1 MVCSWH
7 LLRAAEKPFYFTN
20 EWVAMSVEHG
30 RCLHDHSHKIS
41 RKIREMPFSVVHA
54 STAMWRPERKR
65 SQNYLIDICKYA
77 ASVGTEN
84 GGVGICFVKPSGTQL
99 FFFAA
104 LWDLGIQV
112 QPLIYHL
119 VLSEV
124 LGCLREWWGSKG
136 HWRSWFTEQPTVL
149 SPPLPKFRSSL
160 VFATVAHFLKIP
172 IR

>member
-1 MVCSWH
+1 MAGACMIIATKLV
-7 LLRAAEKPFYFTN
+7 EKS
-20 EWVAMSVEHG
+20 EK
-30 RCLHDHSHKIS
+30 CLFLWFMLPLQCEDQK
-41 RKIREMPFSVVHA
+41 
-54 STAMWRPERKR
+54 RKR